1 VKEYQPVD
9 RMKDDM
15 LFVKWEIF
23 LHVSK
28 YESHNTGGW
37 TRWSVKFESDG
48 ITTNFNLINMID
60 KFRHFVKIFIAFK
73 VTYDLPLEN
82 FTLSDCHAAQEVD
95 FK

>member
-28 YESHNTGGW
+28 YSSHNTGGW
-37 TRWSVKFESDG
+37 TSWSVKFESDG

-60 KFRHFVKIFIAFK
+60 KFRHFVIAFK
-73 VTYDLPLEN
+73 VAYDLPLEN
-82 FTLSDCHAAQEVD
+82 FTLSDRHAAKEVD